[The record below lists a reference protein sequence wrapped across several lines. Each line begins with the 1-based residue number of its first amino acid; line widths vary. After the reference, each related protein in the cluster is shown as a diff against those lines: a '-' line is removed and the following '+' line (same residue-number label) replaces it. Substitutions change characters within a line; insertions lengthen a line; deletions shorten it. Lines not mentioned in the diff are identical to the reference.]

1 VGDRVGLGSPG
12 AEAIARFWGSSVPI
26 CGGSVITDVMVQV
39 LSTSKVQETLRQRG
53 LARAREFSP
62 QRTAERVLALLRAV
76 SEAARQT

>member
-1 VGDRVGLGSPG
+1 M
-12 AEAIARFWGSSVPI
+12 PI
-26 CGGSVITDVMVQV
+26 CGGSVITDAMVQV

-62 QRTAERVLALLRAV
+62 ERTSERVLALLRAV